1 MRLMNR
7 EKVFL
12 TEKMAVIAVAA
23 VFLLFSCKED
33 VRITGVGL
41 DRTAL
46 TLTEGQTAELKATVE
61 PANAAVRTVRWSAE
75 PANVLKLTDSR
86 DGRCTV
92 TALEDGSA
100 TVTVTTVDGEKT
112 DVCRVK
118 VGLYIENKT
127 FITAVE
133 KATDAGGHT
142 VVIGWNKEEDGT
154 VKLTPEN
161 TDAMK
166 RVTELNLS
174 GAETGDLS
182 DVKWFTGLTYLDC
195 SGNRLT
201 ALDVSSNSDLKT
213 LICSENSLTSLDL
226 KENVFLEVA
235 DCSSNELT
243 TLDVSSNSDLKTL
256 ICSYNSLTSLDL
268 KKNGQLEVLR
278 CSYNRLTTLDLSD
291 SGSLTELSCRKNNL
305 TSLNVSGCPNL
316 ENLDCGFNCLEALNT
331 DNNTGLKN
339 LCCDENRLSSL
350 NVGNN
355 TVLWQLSCVGN
366 RLSTLDV
373 TLNFKLIGL
382 WCGNQTDGTT
392 LREMNLTM
400 TAEQKATWD
409 SFWSLDTDNTGV
421 VPTGL

>member
-1 MRLMNR
+1 MRFMNR

-12 TEKMAVIAVAA
+12 TGKMAVIAVAA
-23 VFLLFSCKED
+23 VFLLFSCKEE
-33 VRITGVGL
+33 VRVTDVGL

-46 TLTEGQTAELKATVE
+46 TLTVGQTAELKATVG

-75 PANVLKLTDSR
+75 PEYVLKVTENR

-92 TALEDGSA
+92 TALKEGAA
-100 TVTVTTVDGEKT
+100 TVTVTTVDGERT
-112 DVCRVK
+112 AVCRVK

-127 FITAVE
+127 FIAAVE
-133 KATDAGGHT
+133 KATDAAGQA
-142 VVIGWNKEEDGT
+142 VVIGWKKEDDGT

-182 DVKWFTGLTYLDC
+182 DLKWFTGLTYLDC
-195 SGNRLT
+195 SGNR
-201 ALDVSSNSDLKT
+201 
-213 LICSENSLTSLDL
+213 
-226 KENVFLEVA
+226 
-235 DCSSNELT
+235 LT

-256 ICSYNSLTSLDL
+256 ICSDNSLSSLDL
-268 KKNGQLEVLR
+268 KENGQLEVLK

-291 SGSLTELSCRKNNL
+291 SGMLTELSCKNNSL
-305 TSLNVSGCPNL
+305 TSLNVSGYPNL
-316 ENLDCGFNCLEALNT
+316 ENLDCGFNRLESLNT

-355 TVLWQLSCVGN
+355 TALWQLNCVGN
-366 RLSTLDV
+366 RLSALDV
-373 TLNFKLIGL
+373 TSNFELAGL
-382 WCGNQTDGTT
+382 WCGNQTDDGTT
-392 LREMNLTM
+392 SRKMNLTM
-400 TAEQKATWD
+400 TAEQKAAWD

>member
-1 MRLMNR
+1 MKQNEKIGYRENIKIIPDAAKSLHRGFQMRFMNR

-23 VFLLFSCKED
+23 VFLLFSCKEE
-33 VRITGVGL
+33 VRVTGVGL

-46 TLTEGQTAELKATVE
+46 TLTVGQTAELKATVE
-61 PANAAVRTVRWSAE
+61 PANAAVRTVRWIAE
-75 PANVLKLTDSR
+75 PANILKVTENR

-92 TALEDGSA
+92 TALKEGAA
-100 TVTVTTVDGEKT
+100 TVTVTTVDGERT
-112 DVCRVK
+112 AVCRVK

-127 FITAVE
+127 FIAAVE
-133 KATDAGGHT
+133 KATDAAGQA
-142 VVIGWNKEEDGT
+142 VVIGWKKEDDGT

-182 DVKWFTGLTYLDC
+182 DLKWFTGLTYLDC

-213 LICSENSLTSLDL
+213 LICS
-226 KENVFLEVA
+226 
-235 DCSSNELT
+235 
-243 TLDVSSNSDLKTL
+243 
-256 ICSYNSLTSLDL
+256 YNSLSFLDL
-268 KKNGQLEVLR
+268 KKNGQLEVLK

-291 SGSLTELSCRKNNL
+291 SGSLAELSCRNNNL
-305 TSLNVSGCPNL
+305 TSLNVSGYPNL
-316 ENLDCGFNCLEALNT
+316 EILDCGFNRLESLNT

-339 LCCDENRLSSL
+339 LYCDENRLSSL

-355 TVLWQLSCVGN
+355 TALWQLNCVGN
-366 RLSTLDV
+366 RLSALDV
-373 TLNFKLIGL
+373 TSNLKLTGL
-382 WCGNQTDGTT
+382 WCGNQTADGTT
-392 LREMNLTM
+392 LREKNLTM

-409 SFWSLDTDNTGV
+409 SFWNLDTDNTGV